1 MPIDFVGN
9 FLPSLSI
16 RDKQE
21 REETRF
27 FALMVSGRF
36 YIFLIAMRFKR
47 SLKRKK

>member
-27 FALMVSGRF
+27 CLNGLWS
-36 YIFLIAMRFKR
+36 FLHFSDRYAI
-47 SLKRKK
+47 